1 MNYLGRNGR
10 RMKKSKLIDMTTIK
24 FLVVGVINTLVG
36 TGVMFV
42 LYNFFSVS
50 YWISSAANYVVGSI
64 LSYFLNKYFTFQNKE
79 KSLKQIIRF
88 IINIAACYLLAYG
101 AAKPLVTMVL
111 SGMNEKVQGN
121 VAMLAGMCLFVI
133 LNYFGQRWFVFKGEE
148 K

>member
-1 MNYLGRNGR
+1 
-10 RMKKSKLIDMTTIK
+10 MKKSKLIDMTTIK
-24 FLVVGVINTLVG
+24 FLVVGVINTLLG

-79 KSLKQIIRF
+79 KSLMQIIRF

-121 VAMLAGMCLFVI
+121 VAMLVGMCLFVI